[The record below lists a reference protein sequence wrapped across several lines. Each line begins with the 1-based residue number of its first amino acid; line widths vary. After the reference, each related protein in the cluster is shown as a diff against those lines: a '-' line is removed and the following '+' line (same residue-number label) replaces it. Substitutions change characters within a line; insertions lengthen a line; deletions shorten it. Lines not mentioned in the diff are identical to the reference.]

1 MTKENRSI
9 LVGQLMMALD
19 VDAHRLYW
27 ESDEALLEL
36 AEKYLEKRNEVR
48 TD

>member
-1 MTKENRSI
+1 MTKETRSI
-9 LVGQLMMALD
+9 IIGQLMMALD

-27 ESDEALLEL
+27 QSDEVLLEL

>member
-27 ESDEALLEL
+27 QSDEVLLEL
-36 AEKYLEKRNEVR
+36 AEKYLEQQHE
-48 TD
+48 D